1 MITIDGINDE
11 QAILLDLMWSI
22 KTEDEFDLWYTS
34 LDLHT
39 QQQADL
45 MQWLLI
51 LAYQDDKVDNLDLAN
66 QAINKVKSRIV
77 YKG

>member
-1 MITIDGINDE
+1 MITIDGISDE
-11 QAILLDLMWSI
+11 QAILLDHMWSL
-22 KTEDEFDLWYTS
+22 KTEDEFDLWYAS

-66 QAINKVKSRIV
+66 QAIDKVKSRIV
-77 YKG
+77 NKR

>member
-11 QAILLDLMWSI
+11 QAILLDHMWSL

-77 YKG
+77 YKR

>member
-22 KTEDEFDLWYTS
+22 KTEDEFESWYSS

-66 QAINKVKSRIV
+66 QAIDKVKSRR
-77 YKG
+77 

>member
-22 KTEDEFDLWYTS
+22 KTEDEFDLWYSS

-66 QAINKVKSRIV
+66 QAIDKVKSRIV
-77 YKG
+77 YKR

>member
-1 MITIDGINDE
+1 MITIDGINDQ
-11 QAILLDLMWSI
+11 QAILLDHMWSL
-22 KTEDEFDLWYTS
+22 KTEDEFESWYAS

-66 QAINKVKSRIV
+66 QAIDKVKSRS
-77 YKG
+77 

>member
-77 YKG
+77 YKR

>member
-1 MITIDGINDE
+1 
-11 QAILLDLMWSI
+11 
-22 KTEDEFDLWYTS
+22 

-51 LAYQDDKVDNLDLAN
+51 LAYQDGKVDNLDLAN

-77 YKG
+77 YKR

>member
-22 KTEDEFDLWYTS
+22 KTEDEFESWYSS

-66 QAINKVKSRIV
+66 QAIDKVKYRS
-77 YKG
+77 

>member
-22 KTEDEFDLWYTS
+22 KTEDEFDLWYSS

-66 QAINKVKSRIV
+66 QAIDKVKSRR
-77 YKG
+77 

>member
-11 QAILLDLMWSI
+11 QAILLDHMWSL
-22 KTEDEFDLWYTS
+22 KTEDEFDLWYSS

-66 QAINKVKSRIV
+66 QAIDKVKSRIV
-77 YKG
+77 YKR

>member
-1 MITIDGINDE
+1 MITIDGISDE
-11 QAILLDLMWSI
+11 QAILLDHMWSI
-22 KTEDEFDLWYTS
+22 KTEDEFDLWYAS

-51 LAYQDDKVDNLDLAN
+51 LAYQDDKVDNLELAN
-66 QAINKVKSRIV
+66 QAIDKVKSRIV
-77 YKG
+77 NKR